1 MLHPAGMRCAA
12 GGLRSPPAAAF
23 TAQAAR
29 SRSSTGPGS
38 PGVEGADH
46 QQLRHLQPRH
56 DSGGRP
62 RDRMTR
68 SVLLIGAQPPEMIR
82 VQIGYAR
89 PARIQGPITDGE
101 MEHRSSGTQIG

>member
-1 MLHPAGMRCAA
+1 
-12 GGLRSPPAAAF
+12 
-23 TAQAAR
+23 
-29 SRSSTGPGS
+29 
-38 PGVEGADH
+38 
-46 QQLRHLQPRH
+46 
-56 DSGGRP
+56 
-62 RDRMTR
+62 MTR